1 MIEVDAI
8 ENGLQCAD
16 VAVVEF
22 GAGNNI
28 EGRHT
33 MRGEAVAHET
43 VEFLRHQMK
52 RNVASAEGIDH
63 DEVVRF
69 AVAVQEHA
77 AVALEEARLAG
88 FANSEIFLG
97 NVDHAGVELD
107 RIDRRIR
114 KKAAKIGRDRTAAE

>member
-28 EGRHT
+28 EGRHA
-33 MRGEAVAHET
+33 MRREAVAHET

-52 RNVASAEGIDH
+52 RNVASGEGINH

-69 AVAVQEHA
+69 AVAVQENA
-77 AVALEEARLAG
+77 AVALEEARVAR
-88 FANSEIFLG
+88 FPNSEIFLG
-97 NVDHAGVELD
+97 NVDHAGVKLD
-107 RIDRRIR
+107 RVDCRIR
-114 KKAAKIGRDRTAAE
+114 KEATKIG